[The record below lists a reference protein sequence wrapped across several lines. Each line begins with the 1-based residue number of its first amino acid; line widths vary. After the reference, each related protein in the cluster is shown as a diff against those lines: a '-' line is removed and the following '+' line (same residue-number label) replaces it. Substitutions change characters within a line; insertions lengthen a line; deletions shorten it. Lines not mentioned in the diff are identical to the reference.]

1 MIKRLD
7 VHGVR
12 NLTAA
17 DTLSLARLNLFYGLN
32 GSGKS
37 SLLEAVHIL
46 GLGRS
51 FRSPQARHY
60 IQDGR
65 PSCTV
70 YAELDSGH
78 ALGIAKLM
86 DGTHQLRRNG
96 ASINQLAEFAFDLP
110 VQLIHPDGMDLLD
123 GGSRPRR
130 QLLDWLVFHVE
141 HSFYGLWIRYQ
152 KALAQ
157 RNALLKLP
165 AANDAEFQVWEAEMA
180 RTAQLI
186 DGMRARTVEIW
197 RQHLERVLPV
207 LLPDIALRMEYNAGF
222 AADRELAEQWRDT
235 RFRDRERGHTQLGP
249 HRADLRLKCDLGQ
262 VEAVLSRGQKKLLI
276 CALKLAQVAF
286 LHAQDRRCVVLLDD
300 LASELD
306 AGARQRLLATLFD
319 LQAQVLITS
328 VEADQL
334 WPLLQ
339 QLDSQAELFHVEQGK
354 ISPAR
359 YTPEETT

>member
-1 MIKRLD
+1 MVISRLD

-12 NLTAA
+12 NLQACS
-17 DTLSLARLNLFYGLN
+17 LSLARLNLFYGLN

-51 FRSPQARHY
+51 FRSTQARHY
-60 IQDGR
+60 IQDGL
-65 PSCTV
+65 SACTV
-70 YAELDSGH
+70 HARLEAGH
-78 ALGIAKLM
+78 ALGIAKHG

-96 ASINQLAEFAFDLP
+96 SAVPQLAEFAADLP

-123 GGSRPRR
+123 AGSRPRR

-157 RNALLKLP
+157 RNSLLKHP
-165 AANDAEFQVWEAEMA
+165 SGQEAEFQAWEDEMA
-180 RTAQLI
+180 RTAAVL
-186 DGMRARTVEIW
+186 DGMRRSTLEAW
-197 RQHLERVLPV
+197 RVHLDRVLPL
-207 LLPDIALRMEYNAGF
+207 LLPEIHVRMEYNAGF
-222 AADRELAEQWRDT
+222 AVDRDLRDQWRES

-249 HRADLRLKCDLGQ
+249 HRADVRLKSDLGL
-262 VEAVLSRGQKKLLI
+262 VDAVLSRGQKKLLI

-286 LHAQDRRCVVLLDD
+286 LQDRGHRCVVLLDD

-306 AGARQRLLATLFD
+306 AGARQRLLASLFD
-319 LQAQVLITS
+319 LQAQVLMTA
-328 VEADQL
+328 VDAGVL

-339 QLDSQAELFHVEQGK
+339 LLDSQSRLFHVEQGK
-354 ISPAR
+354 ITAVCF
-359 YTPEETT
+359 TPEETS

>member
-1 MIKRLD
+1 MVIRRLD
-7 VHGVR
+7 VQGVR
-12 NLTAA
+12 NLRGNSLA
-17 DTLSLARLNLFYGLN
+17 LARLNLFYGLN

-60 IQDGR
+60 IQEGQ

-70 YAELDSGH
+70 YAELSGSVS
-78 ALGIAKLM
+78 LGIAKLM

-96 ASINQLAEFAFDLP
+96 ATAAHLAEFAQDLP

-141 HSFYGLWIRYQ
+141 HSFYSLWIRYQ
-152 KALAQ
+152 KGLAQ
-157 RNALLKLP
+157 RNALLKQ
-165 AANDAEFQVWEAEMA
+165 ASAKDAEFEVWEAEMA
-180 RTAQLI
+180 RAAMRIDQL
-186 DGMRARTVEIW
+186 RRQTVEVW
-197 RQHLERVLPV
+197 RGHLEAVLPV
-207 LLPDIALRMEYNAGF
+207 LLPEIGLRMEYNAGF
-222 AADRELAEQWRDT
+222 AEDRELTVQWRES
-235 RFRDRERGHTQLGP
+235 RFRDRERGHTQIGP
-249 HRADLRLKCDLGQ
+249 HRADLRLKCDLGL

-286 LHAQDRRCVVLLDD
+286 LHATGRPCVVLLDD

-306 AGARQRLLATLFD
+306 AGARQRLLQQLHD
-319 LQAQVLITS
+319 LRAQVLMTA
-328 VEADQL
+328 VEADVL
-334 WPLLQ
+334 WPLLR
-339 QLDSQAELFHVEQGK
+339 QLDSGAALFHVEQGL
-354 ISPAR
+354 I
-359 YTPEETT
+359 TPENR

>member
-1 MIKRLD
+1 MVISRLD
-7 VHGVR
+7 FHGVR
-12 NLTAA
+12 NLQAG
-17 DTLSLARLNLFYGLN
+17 TLSLARLNLFYGLN

-60 IQDGR
+60 IQEGK

-70 YAELDSGH
+70 FAELSSTDT
-78 ALGIAKLM
+78 LGIAKLM
-86 DGTHQLRRNG
+86 DGSHQLRRNG
-96 ASINQLAEFAFDLP
+96 TTVTQLAEFASDLP

-152 KALAQ
+152 KALVQ
-157 RNALLKLP
+157 RNALLKQP

-180 RTAQLI
+180 RTALLI
-186 DGMRARTVEIW
+186 DGMRQRTVEAW
-197 RQHLERVLPV
+197 RQHLDAVLPA
-207 LLPDIALRMEYNAGF
+207 LLPEIALRMEYNAGF
-222 AADRELAEQWRDT
+222 AADRELAEQWRET

-249 HRADLRLKCDLGQ
+249 HRADLRLKCDLGL

-286 LHAQDRRCVVLLDD
+286 LHAQERHCVVLLDD

-306 AGARQRLLATLFD
+306 AGARQRLLAMLYR
-319 LQAQVLITS
+319 LQAQVLMTS
-328 VEADQL
+328 VEADVL

-339 QLDSQAELFHVEQGK
+339 QLDSQARLFHVEQGQ
-354 ISPAR
+354 ITPAR
-359 YTPEETT
+359 FTPEETT

>member
-1 MIKRLD
+1 MVISRLD

-12 NLTAA
+12 NLRSNSLT
-17 DTLSLARLNLFYGLN
+17 LARLNLFYGLN

-60 IQDGR
+60 IQDGQS
-65 PSCTV
+65 SCTV
-70 YAELDSGH
+70 YAERPSGVS
-78 ALGIAKLM
+78 LGIAKLT

-96 ASINQLAEFAFDLP
+96 AAASHLAEFAHDLP

-141 HSFYGLWIRYQ
+141 HSFYRVWIRYQ

-165 AANDAEFQVWEAEMA
+165 SANEAEFTVWEAEMERMA
-180 RTAQLI
+180 LQI
-186 DGMRARTVEIW
+186 DALRRQTVDVW
-197 RQHLERVLPV
+197 RQHLDAVLPV
-207 LLPDIALRMEYNAGF
+207 LLPEITLRMEYNAGF
-222 AADRELAEQWRDT
+222 AADRELALQWRES

-249 HRADLRLKCDLGQ
+249 HRADVRLKCALGQ

-286 LHAQDRRCVVLLDD
+286 LHQQQRPCVVLLDD

-306 AGARQRLLATLFD
+306 SQARHRLLQILQQ
-319 LQAQVLITS
+319 LQAQVLMTA
-328 VEADQL
+328 VEADAL
-334 WPLLQ
+334 WPLLR
-339 QLDSQAELFHVEQGK
+339 QLDSQAALFHVEQGL
-354 ISPAR
+354 ITPVCI
-359 YTPEETT
+359 TPEETT